1 MGDIM
6 IDKIEQEN
14 KIKEANKITNML
26 EALSKIDVFENTR
39 KRQVVEVRSLLVYML
54 REMENM
60 TYHSIKDF
68 FRSNGKDY
76 DHSTAVHA
84 YKNYEMYSMYNKNLN
99 NYFNEILQN
108 SKSENSKKL
117 LAKKLIDSNDAWV
130 SEVLIY
136 MMDKTLI

>member
-1 MGDIM
+1 MNDKM
-6 IDKIEQEN
+6 IY
-14 KIKEANKITNML
+14 ANKIGNLLKNITGIN
-26 EALSKIDVFENTR
+26 VYENTR
-39 KRQVVEVRSLLVYML
+39 KREVVEVRSLLVYIL

-60 TYHSIKDF
+60 TYYSIKDF

-84 YKNYEMYSMYNKNLN
+84 HKNYEIYSTYNKKLN
-99 NYFNEILQN
+99 VYFNEIIQ
-108 SKSENSKKL
+108 KSNTESSKKL